1 MEGDFMSF
9 LDIVKG
15 VGKLFER
22 ARDCMTQISEERLAK
37 KQSALL
43 TTIENKVAFL
53 KTQILDSVDIDELEE
68 ADELLT
74 FVCEDYNYDSSN

>member
-1 MEGDFMSF
+1 MSF

-22 ARDCMTQISEERLAK
+22 ARDYMTQISEEQLAK

-53 KTQILDSVDIDELEE
+53 KTQVLDSVDIDELEE

>member
-1 MEGDFMSF
+1 MSF